1 MCYNKIQGTLNHHQV
16 EIGIC
21 MKSVLKK
28 GQQVE
33 IKKPS
38 GETEGIATLVAVV
51 RKSHT
56 AIPPFETWV
65 VRFDDDEEP
74 VQRDIPVK
82 LPQVA
87 GMASSM
93 ARLPESR
100 NLLAFMAEA
109 GLSNDWIDPTNNGV
123 TAHISGKVLNN
134 EVGAV
139 ELVGRKINEEM
150 LVHLEHGKTKIVLNL
165 NTLLVLASSYIRQQF
180 NIAAEAVRNELSDSN
195 PG

>member
-1 MCYNKIQGTLNHHQV
+1 MRT
-16 EIGIC
+16 
-21 MKSVLKK
+21 VLKR
-28 GQQVE
+28 GQRIDICRPFYMGTGTE
-33 IKKPS
+33 I
-38 GETEGIATLVAVV
+38 EGAATLIQLV

-56 AIPPFETWV
+56 SIPPFETWT

-87 GMASSM
+87 GMASSL

-100 NLLAFMAEA
+100 NLLAFMAQA
-109 GLSNDWIDPTNNGV
+109 GISNDWIDPAGNGV
-123 TAHISGKVLNN
+123 VAHVSGKILNN
-134 EVGAV
+134 DIGSA

-165 NTLLVLASSYIRQQF
+165 ATLLVLASSYIRQQF
-180 NIAAEAVRNELSDSN
+180 NIAAEAAENSNELPDSN
-195 PG
+195 PR